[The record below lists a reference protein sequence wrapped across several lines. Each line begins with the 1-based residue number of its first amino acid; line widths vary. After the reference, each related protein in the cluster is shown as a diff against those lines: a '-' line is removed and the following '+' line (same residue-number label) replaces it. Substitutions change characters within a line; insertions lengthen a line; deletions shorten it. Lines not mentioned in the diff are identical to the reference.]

1 MLGRDVLM
9 GCMIMQAAAKTRL
22 GSRPEKAIGLG
33 FGGEVGRCV
42 PGDTCIASRILGLP
56 IWGDGNYWRG
66 VNIGCITRLMVIVMA
81 SLQR

>member
-33 FGGEVGRCV
+33 FWGGSGMVCAGSYMYSE
-42 PGDTCIASRILGLP
+42 SRFWVLVWCLSV
-56 IWGDGNYWRG
+56 WGDGDYWGKILVVSRD
-66 VNIGCITRLMVIVMA
+66 
-81 SLQR
+81 SW